1 MSLSRLRG
9 LVTGAASGIGL
20 ATAALLLDRGA
31 EIIAFD
37 LMESEGAG
45 RLTERGADLVLGD
58 VSQPADRR
66 RLADAVG
73 SCDFLVNAAGI
84 MRAAPILELQPPEW
98 DALMSVNAA
107 SVFFLSQLIG
117 PNVRDGGS
125 IVNVSSVAARRA
137 ANLETAAY
145 AATKSAVLSIT
156 RSFAHAFADRGVRVN
171 AVVPGLI
178 DTPMQDRLVEDT
190 ARIRGRRL
198 EELDRDRTEG
208 VPFARLGTAE
218 EVAEAIVWLISPQS
232 SYITGQA
239 VAVDGGMTMF

>member
-1 MSLSRLRG
+1 MRLTGLRG
-9 LVTGAASGIGL
+9 VVTGAASGIGL
-20 ATAALLLDRGA
+20 ATAGLLLDRGA
-31 EIIAFD
+31 QVIAFD
-37 LMESEGAG
+37 LTPSEGTE
-45 RLTERGADLVLGD
+45 RLTSQGAELVLGD
-58 VSQPADRR
+58 VSLPADRQ
-66 RLADAVG
+66 RLADAAG
-73 SCDFLVNAAGI
+73 ACDFLVNAAGI
-84 MRAAPILELQPPEW
+84 MRAAPILELQPPDW

-117 PNVRDGGS
+117 PRLRDGGA

-156 RSFAHAFADRGVRVN
+156 RSFAHAFAERQVRVN

-190 ARIRGRRL
+190 ARIRGRAL
-198 EELDRDRTEG
+198 EELERDRAEG
-208 VPFARLGTAE
+208 VPLARLGTAE
-218 EVAEAIVWLISPQS
+218 EVAETIAWLISPQS
-232 SYITGQA
+232 SYLTGQA

>member
-1 MSLSRLRG
+1 MDLSHLRG
-9 LVTGAASGIGL
+9 AVTGAASGIGL
-20 ATAALLLDRGA
+20 ASAMLLLELGA
-31 EIIAFD
+31 EVVAFD
-37 LMESEGAG
+37 LAESEGS
-45 RLTERGADLVLGD
+45 RELESKGATLVLGD
-58 VSQPADRR
+58 VSDPVDRR
-66 RLADAVG
+66 RLAGVVG
-73 SCDFLVNAAGI
+73 VCDFLVNAAGI
-84 MRAAPILELQPPEW
+84 MRVAPILELQQADW

-117 PNVRDGGS
+117 PGLRDGGV

-156 RSFAHAFADRGVRVN
+156 RSFAHAFADRGIRVN

-178 DTPMQDRLVEDT
+178 DTPMQGRLVEET

-198 EELDRDRTEG
+198 EELGRDRTES
-208 VPFARLGTAE
+208 VPLARLGTAE

-232 SYITGQA
+232 SYLTGQA
-239 VAVDGGMTMF
+239 VAVDGGMTML

>member
-1 MSLSRLRG
+1 MSLSGLRG
-9 LVTGAASGIGL
+9 VVTGAASGIGL
-20 ATAALLLDRGA
+20 ATATRLLDLGA
-31 EIIAFD
+31 EVIAFD
-37 LMESEGAG
+37 LTESEGSR
-45 RLTERGADLVLGD
+45 RLAAQGADLMLGD
-58 VSQPADRR
+58 VSLAVDRQ
-66 RLADAVG
+66 RLADTAG
-73 SCDFLVNAAGI
+73 GCDFLVNAAGI
-84 MRAAPILELQPPEW
+84 MRAAPILELQPPDW

-117 PNVRDGGS
+117 PNLREGGA

-190 ARIRGRRL
+190 ARIRGQRL
-198 EELDRDRTEG
+198 EELGRDRTDG
-208 VPFARLGTAE
+208 IPLARLGTAE
-218 EVAEAIVWLISPQS
+218 EVAEAIVWLLSPRS
-232 SYITGQA
+232 SYLTGQA
-239 VAVDGGMTMF
+239 VAVDGGMTMI